1 MQHALTNNAQIK
13 ICHVIITLSILG
25 GAQRML
31 VRLLLANQDAT
42 TNRMVLVL
50 RYAGVWG
57 EELRIAG
64 VDVRELG
71 MESFRDIPRVFWLL
85 IKNIKVFKPDIV
97 QTWMYHADLL
107 GGVAA
112 HISGCKNVI
121 WGIRRTS
128 LSWSDT
134 KSTLLIMKI
143 CAFLSRWIP
152 KKIVSV
158 AEAGRLAHVQA
169 GYDGSRMVVIAN
181 GFDFINLT
189 ATIDDRNALRME
201 CRVLDEEIL
210 IGCLGRFNYAKGQD
224 NFVKAAKLII
234 TKNAKVKFLLVGQD
248 CDAGNQQL
256 NAWIV
261 DNSLQEFFILLGE
274 RHDVPRCL
282 AAMDI
287 FCMPSRTEGFPNGLG
302 EAMALSLPCVA
313 TDVGDTKTLVGD
325 TALLVP
331 AQDEVSLAQGLLTL
345 VDLTPDQRKQ
355 IGQNAR
361 LRVMTEFTMEKACD
375 SYNVLYRELISESSS

>member
-1 MQHALTNNAQIK
+1 MDMNNIK

-31 VRLLLANQDAT
+31 VRLLLANPQPNAK
-42 TNRMVLVL
+42 RMVLVL
-50 RYAGVWG
+50 RYAGAWG
-57 EELRIAG
+57 DELRSAG

-71 MESFRDIPRVFWLL
+71 MESFRDIPRIFLLL
-85 IKNIKVFKPDIV
+85 INYIKAFKPDIV

-112 HISGCKNVI
+112 RITGCKNVI

-158 AEAGRLAHVQA
+158 AEAGRIAHVQA
-169 GYDGSRMVVIAN
+169 GYDTCRMIVIAN

-189 ATIDDRNALRME
+189 ATIEQRNTFRRE
-201 CRVLDEEIL
+201 CRLLEDEIV
-210 IGCLGRFNYAKGQD
+210 IGCLGRFNQAKGQD
-224 NFVKAAKLII
+224 ILVKAARLVM
-234 TKNAKVKFLLVGQD
+234 TRAVKVKFLLIGKD
-248 CDAGNQQL
+248 CDVSNQQL
-256 NAWIV
+256 TNWIA
-261 DNSLQEFFILLGE
+261 DNGLQEVFILMGE
-274 RHDVPRCL
+274 RYDVPICL
-282 AAMDI
+282 ASMDI

-302 EAMALSLPCVA
+302 EAMAMGLPCVA
-313 TDVGDTKTLVGD
+313 TDVGDTQILVDD

-331 AQDEVSLAQGLLTL
+331 SQDENALADGLLTL
-345 VDLTPDQRKQ
+345 LNLTPDQRKQ
-355 IGQNAR
+355 MGQRAR
-361 LRVMTEFTMEKACD
+361 IRVMKEFTMEKACER
-375 SYNVLYRELISESSS
+375 YNAIYRELILESSSKCVV